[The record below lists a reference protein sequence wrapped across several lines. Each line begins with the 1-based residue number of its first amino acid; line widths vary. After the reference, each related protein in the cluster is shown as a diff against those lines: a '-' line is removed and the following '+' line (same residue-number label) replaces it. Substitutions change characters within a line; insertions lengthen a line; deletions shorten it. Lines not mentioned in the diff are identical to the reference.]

1 MYQEYGIDINVSY
14 NFNGYMNDDADIVYE
29 NVGWININKIVDVK
43 EKIQDIKE
51 SSSTT
56 KSYIKK

>member
-1 MYQEYGIDINVSY
+1 
-14 NFNGYMNDDADIVYE
+14 MNDDADIVYE